1 MVQRCDVVRIFP
13 AYSKPKTHETLLTA
27 NIEHIHFL
35 TNQQK
40 KAHHIF
46 QFGSSVCCSLVGVRW
61 QETQNSFHSKLLLV
75 FTYTRKMC
83 REVEIYL

>member
-1 MVQRCDVVRIFP
+1 MKIHGTEFAFFQNSIE
-13 AYSKPKTHETLLTA
+13 KQKNNENTHR
-27 NIEHIHFL
+27 NIEHIFER
-35 TNQQK
+35 TKK

-61 QETQNSFHSKLLLV
+61 QETVFIKLLFA